1 MSLFQTD
8 YTGRDYSDIRDELI
22 TIVQSRIPQW
32 TGYDT
37 SDFGLAII
45 EAFAH
50 VGDLMSYYLDR
61 AANETSITTAA
72 QRQTLLNFADIVG
85 YKPSGP
91 TPAQGSIQFTNNTGS
106 TITLP
111 VGTQV
116 KLAVVLPTGST
127 SYCYFET
134 LSAVTGL
141 ATATSSTVLV
151 VEGNT
156 ANSIDSL
163 TQTVVPTTIISSPTG
178 AAYTEGVIP
187 DTNVVD
193 GSINVYTGT
202 SLLKWTYVENIVEY
216 GAYDYVFTTRLR
228 EDGYTVIVFGDNVNG
243 IVPTEKVTA
252 IYRTSQGLLGNFPA
266 GTPGLSVSFIPGD
279 TTSINKSAIAV
290 SFATAT
296 TGGAD
301 GETLSTLRRN
311 LKKAI
316 NTRNRAITLN
326 DYEKLSVV
334 LPGVGRA
341 VASATNSASVTVYV
355 QPYNDGTTTPGMSG
369 AGSTAAP
376 NAAWINIANTVSTF
390 LNNRCP
396 VDTTVTVLPPVYK
409 TINLSV
415 TVTIS
420 SAYKQRDVK
429 LNVASALLDSNYGI
443 FSYNG
448 FDFGQTVS
456 QSVIY
461 STIMS
466 VSGVTSVAI
475 NVLSTTA
482 SGVSDIT
489 PATYE
494 IPILPFDQLVVNVT
508 GGIL

>member
-22 TIVQSRIPQW
+22 NIVQSRVPQW

-37 SDFGLAII
+37 SDFGLAIV

-61 AANETSITTAA
+61 AANETSISTAA
-72 QRQTLLNFADIVG
+72 QRQTLLNFANIIG

-106 TITLP
+106 EITLP

-116 KLAVVLPTGST
+116 RLSVSLPTGST

-134 LSAVTGL
+134 LSAITGL
-141 ATATSSTVLV
+141 ATATSSTVAV

-156 ANSIDSL
+156 AHSIDSP
-163 TQTVVPTTIISSPTG
+163 TQTVIPTTIINSPTG

-202 SLLKWTYVENIVEY
+202 SFIKWTYVDNIVEY

-228 EDGYTVIVFGDNVNG
+228 EDGYTVIVFGDNING
-243 IVPTEKVTA
+243 AVPTEKVTA
-252 IYRTSQGLLGNFPA
+252 TYRTSQGILGNFAA
-266 GTPGLSVSFIPGD
+266 GTKGLSVSFIPGD
-279 TTSINKSAIAV
+279 ITSINKSAIAV

-316 NTRNRAITLN
+316 NTRNRAVTLN
-326 DYEKLSVV
+326 DYEKLAVV

-341 VASATNSASVTVYV
+341 VALSTNSSSVNVYI

-369 AGSTAAP
+369 AGTTATP
-376 NAAWINIANTVSTF
+376 NAAWINIADNVSTF
-390 LNNRCP
+390 LNNRSP
-396 VDTTVTVLPPVYK
+396 VNTTVTVLPPIYK
-409 TINLSV
+409 NLYLNV
-415 TVTIS
+415 TVAINP
-420 SAYKQRDVK
+420 AYKQRDVK
-429 LNVASALLDSNYGI
+429 LNVASALLDSTYGI

-448 FDFGQTVS
+448 FDFGDTVS

-461 STIMS
+461 SALMN
-466 VSGVTSVAI
+466 VPGVISASI
-475 NVLSTTA
+475 NVLSTTS
-482 SGVSDIT
+482 SGVSDVV
-489 PATYE
+489 PAIYE
-494 IPILPFDQLVVNVT
+494 IPILPYDQLTVNVT